1 VTGST
6 WADVPGRGRVWIATL
21 AQDATIEI
29 PKELLGID
37 GLAGEAVLREGQRV
51 PCIARLAGSIVR
63 VEITCDPEQLRG
75 ARFEAVVPLPVR
87 T

>member
-6 WADVPGRGRVWIATL
+6 WADVPGRGRVWIAAL
-21 AQDATIEI
+21 AQDATLEI

-37 GLAGEAVLREGQRV
+37 GLAGEAVLRDGQRRA
-51 PCIARLAGSIVR
+51 CIARLTGTVVR
-63 VEITCDPEQLRG
+63 VDIACDPEQLRG
-75 ARFEAVVPLPVR
+75 ARFEAVVAVR